1 MVNSIPKAI
10 EGYLKFPA
18 QQKDVASTNY
28 KVACISDLQG
38 GANNGAI
45 LTCKILMHLDRPQD
59 VPTSV
64 LVVDNKNVT
73 AVISFY
79 GTNNTLKEKLQTGDL
94 LYIKNPQL
102 IFTSITF

>member
-1 MVNSIPKAI
+1 
-10 EGYLKFPA
+10 
-18 QQKDVASTNY
+18 
-28 KVACISDLQG
+28 
-38 GANNGAI
+38 
-45 LTCKILMHLDRPQD
+45 MHLDRPQD